1 MNTVP
6 NFLIVGAAKCGTS
19 SFASYLS
26 QHPEV
31 FMTNPKEPRFITS
44 QFTSFPIEGPKANEL
59 ESWYAKTYEDYIK
72 LFQNVKKEK
81 AIGEASVDNLF
92 FYKQAIPLIKQY
104 FGEPKIII
112 LLRDPVKR
120 AFSAY
125 SHLVRDERESLSF
138 EEALEKQDERRNK
151 NWEFLYS
158 YIDGSRYYEQV
169 KAYLDNF
176 QDVLIIKTE
185 DLHKNPHEVFKTTFS
200 FLDINP
206 NFEVNQTIRYNE
218 SGMPKSRF
226 IYNFFQKDSKLR
238 KALQPIT
245 RTLIPSTTRKILSNK
260 IQSQNLKKIK
270 MEEETK
276 RELYKIFKED
286 ILKLQKLTKVDFSD
300 WIKD

>member
-1 MNTVP
+1 MNTIP

-206 NFEVNQTIRYNE
+206 N
-218 SGMPKSRF
+218 
-226 IYNFFQKDSKLR
+226 
-238 KALQPIT
+238 
-245 RTLIPSTTRKILSNK
+245 
-260 IQSQNLKKIK
+260 
-270 MEEETK
+270 
-276 RELYKIFKED
+276 
-286 ILKLQKLTKVDFSD
+286 
-300 WIKD
+300 